1 MSYKEHIKKN
11 ISLALPVM
19 LSQMGQVLVG
29 VADSVM
35 VGRVGVEPL
44 AASSLANSLFYF
56 IFMFGV
62 GVSYAITPLVA
73 KADSIDDHRESG
85 VLLRHGLLTNM
96 VVALVLFLLLMLATR
111 LIHLLKQPETV
122 IVLSVPYLIVI
133 SVSLLPFMLFQ
144 TFRQFCEG
152 LSLTKVPMYFTIAA
166 NVINIMLNYILI
178 FGKLGFEP
186 MGLMGAG
193 WATLIAR
200 LLMGAGMALYV
211 IYAKRFKHYR
221 EGFATI
227 KIKVE
232 RLKKLLELGIP
243 TGMQFIFEVGAFAA
257 AAIMAGW
264 LGTEPLAAHQIAI
277 NLSSLS
283 YMMASGISA
292 AATVRVGNQMGRRD
306 IPMLIKAGR
315 SSFVL
320 AASFMTI
327 CGITFITGKE
337 LLPSFYVDE
346 ASVINI
352 AASLL
357 VIAAF
362 FQVSDGLQVVGLGAL
377 RGMEDVK
384 IPTVIT
390 LFAYW
395 VVGLPMGYLLG
406 FHWHLGI
413 EGIWYGLLTGL
424 SLSAIMLLL
433 RFHFLTQKKLSYF
446 SKV

>member
-1 MSYKEHIKKN
+1 MSYKDHFKKN
-11 ISLALPVM
+11 ITLAYPVM
-19 LSQMGQVLVG
+19 LSQMGQVMVG

-73 KADSIDDHRESG
+73 KADGVGDHRGSA
-85 VLLRHGLLTNM
+85 VLIKHGLVTNM
-96 VVALVLFLLLMLATR
+96 AVGLVLFLILALATEF
-111 LIHLLKQPETV
+111 IHALDQPEEVAKLT
-122 IVLSVPYLIVI
+122 IPYLLVI
-133 SVSLLPFMLFQ
+133 AVSLLPFMLFQ

-152 LSLTKVPMYFTIAA
+152 LSMTKVPMYFTVAA
-166 NVINIMLNYILI
+166 NLVNIGLNYILI

-193 WATLIAR
+193 WASLISR
-200 LLMGAGMALYV
+200 FLMGVGMALYV
-211 IYAKRFKHYR
+211 IYASKFKRYWV
-221 EGFATI
+221 GFRAV
-227 KIKVE
+227 KIKLQ
-232 RLKKLLELGIP
+232 RLKQLLNLGVP
-243 TGMQFIFEVGAFAA
+243 VGLQFIFEVGAFAA

-264 LGTEPLAAHQIAI
+264 LGAEPLAAHQIAI
-277 NLSSLS
+277 NLSSIS

-292 AATVRVGNQMGRRD
+292 AATVRVGNQMGKRD

-315 SSFVL
+315 SSFVM
-320 AASFMTI
+320 AAGFMAL
-327 CGITFITGKE
+327 CGFAFITGKE
-337 LLPSFYVDE
+337 LLPSFYIDE
-346 ASVINI
+346 DTVINI

-362 FQVSDGLQVVGLGAL
+362 FQISDGLQVVGLGAL

-395 VVGLPMGYLLG
+395 VVGLPAGYLLG
-406 FHWHLGI
+406 FHWQLGI

-424 SLSAIMLLL
+424 SLSAAMMLV
-433 RFHFLTQKKLSYF
+433 RFHFLTQKELRYF
-446 SKV
+446 CKA